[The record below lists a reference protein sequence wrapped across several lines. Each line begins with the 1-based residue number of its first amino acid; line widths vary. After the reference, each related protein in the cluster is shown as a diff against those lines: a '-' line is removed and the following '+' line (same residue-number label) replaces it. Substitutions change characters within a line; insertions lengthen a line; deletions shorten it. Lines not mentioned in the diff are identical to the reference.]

1 MCDRERGP
9 LAAVLPALVAAERML
24 LGLMFAVVSS
34 TTFAKQPNI
43 LDELAR
49 VVLPASSSAP
59 ATGQIETAFS
69 PKDGA
74 EDLVIKVI
82 NSAQKSIRL
91 AAYSFTSPRVMRAL
105 IDAKKRGVDVQ
116 IIVDDNG
123 NKSKSSVAAM
133 NLVASSDIPLRTLS
147 AYAIHHDKYIVSD
160 RRHLQ
165 TGSFNYSQ
173 AAAKSNSE
181 NVLVIWNNEAV
192 ANAYMRQWESRWVQG
207 INYRLNY

>member
-1 MCDRERGP
+1 MCNRDGGP
-9 LAAVLPALVAAERML
+9 LAAVLPALVAAKRLL

-34 TTFAKQPNI
+34 TTFAKQPGI
-43 LDELAR
+43 FDELAR
-49 VVLPASSSAP
+49 VVLPGSSSVP

-82 NSAQKSIRL
+82 YSAQKSIRL

-133 NLVASSDIPLRTLS
+133 NLVASNAIPLRTVS

-181 NVLVIWNNEAV
+181 NVLVIWNNEAA
-192 ANAYMRQWESRWVQG
+192 ANAYIRQWESRWAQG
-207 INYRLNY
+207 INYRVNY